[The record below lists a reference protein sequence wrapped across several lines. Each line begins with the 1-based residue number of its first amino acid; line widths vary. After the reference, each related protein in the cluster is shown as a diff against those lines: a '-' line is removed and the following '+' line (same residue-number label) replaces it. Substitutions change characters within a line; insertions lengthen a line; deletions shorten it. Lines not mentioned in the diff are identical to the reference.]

1 MRECSGDQSLKISV
15 LAALETE
22 VFFTGALHYLCCL
35 WDVELWRMGRWGNN
49 KVPALHSGLH
59 SSVPAIGHHLFGCR
73 CQLRAF
79 VCLLNFI
86 TGIYQQYHIFIAPP
100 PHQIDRELQQ
110 LLTFFVCKIRIVARN
125 NNF

>member
-1 MRECSGDQSLKISV
+1 MQWRPKFENIRPSCTGDGSV
-15 LAALETE
+15 FHRSPALPLLP
-22 VFFTGALHYLCCL
+22 GMWSCGG
-35 WDVELWRMGRWGNN
+35 WRWGNN
-49 KVPALHSGLH
+49 NVPALHSGLH

-100 PHQIDRELQQ
+100 PYQIDRELQQ
-110 LLTFFVCKIRIVARN
+110 LLTFFGCKIRIVARN